1 MNLEL
6 FNQLDKLLFFFKF
19 SKYFALKICSTNNV
33 LLLDVN
39 DFFII
44 FDDGGGI
51 LGFLNYISLF
61 I

>member
-19 SKYFALKICSTNNV
+19 SKYIALKICATNNV

-44 FDDGGGI
+44 FDEDGGI
-51 LGFLNYISLF
+51 LGFLNYICLF